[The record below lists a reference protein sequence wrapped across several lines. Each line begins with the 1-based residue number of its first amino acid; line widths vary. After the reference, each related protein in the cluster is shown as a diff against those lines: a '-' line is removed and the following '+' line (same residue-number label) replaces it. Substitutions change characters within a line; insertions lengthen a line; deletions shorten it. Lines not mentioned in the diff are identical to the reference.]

1 MISLNGISFSERHE
15 NPPVG
20 GKVGLRALFYNDG
33 QLVDPVDVS
42 AVSVFK
48 YSDYSSSALFTPAD
62 NLLSATPLMQ
72 FAPSTPIVGDPTP
85 APAVDY
91 SANWGDRVGVGGLDF
106 QYASGIFKVGT
117 GDYVVPLRLDK
128 ALSGS
133 WETSQLE
140 ASSNVSSAVSYIDV
154 WTVKLLAGSQYQS
167 IIHKWSLHEDT
178 FFSVTEPLLVKTS
191 TKLSN
196 KHLRFGEKID
206 LKAPV
211 ELTVENRNIS
221 QSVINTLRSTLIT
234 DGAFKITKVNDNT
247 SLDGPFTVYDFS
259 DTLGSVNVTS
269 DGTLIF
275 TWDTSQIPTSSS
287 FGEAK
292 GTYAIQMQY
301 SANGQKVISPR
312 FYVSVD

>member
-48 YSDYSSSALFTPAD
+48 YSDYSSSALFTPTD
-62 NLLSATPLMQ
+62 NLLSAVPLMQ
-72 FAPSTPIVGDPTP
+72 FAPNAIYGN
-85 APAVDY
+85 APADY
-91 SANWGDRVGVGGLDF
+91 IATWGNITAADF
-106 QYASGIFKVGT
+106 SNASGIFKIGT
-117 GDYVVPLRLDK
+117 GDYVAPLRLDK
-128 ALSGS
+128 DLSGV
-133 WETSQLE
+133 WEGTQLK
-140 ASSNVSSAVSYIDV
+140 ASSNVSSAVTYIDV

-167 IIHKWSLHEDT
+167 FIHKWSLHEDT
-178 FFSVTEPLLVKTS
+178 FFSVTEPLIVKTS

-221 QSVINTLRSTLIT
+221 QAVVNTLKSTLIT

-247 SLDGPFTVYDFS
+247 SLEGPFVVSSFS

-292 GTYAIQMQY
+292 GTYAIQVQY
-301 SANGQKVISPR
+301 WANGQKIISPR

>member
-42 AVSVFK
+42 AISVFK
-48 YSDYSSSALFTPAD
+48 YSDYSSSALFTPTD
-62 NLLSATPLMQ
+62 NLLSAVPLMQ
-72 FAPSTPIVGDPTP
+72 FEPSGTAPDPTS
-85 APAVDY
+85 DY
-91 SANWGDRVGVGGLDF
+91 GANWGDPVGVGGLDF
-106 QYASGIFKVGT
+106 EYASGIFKVGT
-117 GDYVVPLRLDK
+117 GDYVAPLRLDK
-128 ALSGS
+128 ALSGV
-133 WETSQLE
+133 WEGTALQ

-154 WTVKLLAGSQYQS
+154 WTVKLMAGSQYQS
-167 IIHKWSLHEDT
+167 FIHKWSLHEDS
-178 FFSVTEPLLVKTS
+178 FFSVTEPLIVKTS

-221 QSVINTLRSTLIT
+221 QAVINTLKSTLIT
-234 DGAFKITKVNDNT
+234 NGAFKITKVNDNT
-247 SLDGPFTVYDFS
+247 SLDGPFVVSSFA
-259 DTLGSVNVTS
+259 DTAGSVNVTS
-269 DGTLIF
+269 DGTLVF
-275 TWDTSQIPTSSS
+275 TWDTNQIPTSAS

-292 GTYAIQMQY
+292 GTYAIQMKY
-301 SANGQKVISPR
+301 SANGQDVISPR